1 METYAINILDKD
13 HKKIGQLM
21 TATDIEIIK
30 FINKGFFVEDMRSGQ
45 ELTEPMMMSRVGVSD
60 GVIDIG

>member
-45 ELTEPMMMSRVGVSD
+45 ELTESMMTSRVGVSD

>member
-45 ELTEPMMMSRVGVSD
+45 ELTESMMMSRVGVSD

>member
-21 TATDIEIIK
+21 TATDIEILQ

-45 ELTEPMMMSRVGVSD
+45 QFTESMITSRVGVSD
-60 GVIDIG
+60 GVINIG